1 MNVYKLMND
10 NSYSENYIIDECNYV
25 KYNDI
30 QNLKI
35 NNTMKFNTDITFDY
49 IEEFDIN
56 NLNNIDIIT
65 NITPN
70 HNCYIKI
77 NSNYYSIN
85 DIILIPFLGYKSKQ
99 KIIFYNK
106 NNTDITLN
114 MTCYKLNKDV
124 RYDIYLKEIITN
136 TNKYYNGFI
145 YKL

>member
-10 NSYSENYIIDECNYV
+10 NSYSENYIIDDYNYV
-25 KYNDI
+25 NYNDI

-65 NITPN
+65 NIKSN
-70 HNCYIKI
+70 HNCYVKI
-77 NSNYYSIN
+77 NNNYYNID
-85 DIILIPFLGYKSKQ
+85 DIILIPFLGYKSEQ
-99 KIIFYNK
+99 KIIFYNENK
-106 NNTDITLN
+106 NDITLN

-124 RYDIYLKEIITN
+124 RYDICLKEIITN
-136 TNKYYNGFI
+136 TNKYFNGYI